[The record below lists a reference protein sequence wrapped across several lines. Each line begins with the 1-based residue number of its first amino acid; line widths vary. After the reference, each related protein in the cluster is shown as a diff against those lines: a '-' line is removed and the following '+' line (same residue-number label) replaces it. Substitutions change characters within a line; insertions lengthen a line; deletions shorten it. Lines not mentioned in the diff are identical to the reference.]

1 MAKRKLTIFL
11 FSVFLFFSNLS
22 IANPNIDQWLQSEKS
37 YKDLINEGFEV
48 KSYAISDIEVG
59 NDLTIILFV
68 TVLQKDNEVYECQEY
83 QTIDKNVETLD
94 MNLICKELVQP
105 YERGIG
111 TQVRSIFKKNHC
123 NAISVSPFKISFLF
137 IFVFTSS
144 KL

>member
-1 MAKRKLTIFL
+1 MAKSKLTIFL

-22 IANPNIDQWLQSEKS
+22 TANPNIDQWLESEKS

-48 KSYAISDIEVG
+48 KSYSISDIEVG

-111 TQVRSIFKKNHC
+111 T
-123 NAISVSPFKISFLF
+123 
-137 IFVFTSS
+137 
-144 KL
+144 